1 MSWRVPH
8 LGNVN
13 TARRGLSQTV
23 NCFTAATLSSTR
35 STTSIDFDMP
45 SATRPDSRS
54 PSPAPAP
61 PIAET
66 PGPRAQGFI
75 NIFNATVE
83 KTLEKCSAKNFA
95 SCFPTAAQ
103 YSPEILDNLR
113 QQIVEQLDHT
123 WKAQF
128 EGIMANRDVVKS
140 VNSLE
145 QCIEDAKLRKKRAE
159 ANANGGPV
167 ETPIP

>member
-1 MSWRVPH
+1 
-8 LGNVN
+8 
-13 TARRGLSQTV
+13 
-23 NCFTAATLSSTR
+23 
-35 STTSIDFDMP
+35 MP

-54 PSPAPAP
+54 PSPALAP

-66 PGPRAQGFI
+66 PGHRAQGFI
-75 NIFNATVE
+75 NIFNATVD

-103 YSPEILDNLR
+103 YSPETLDNLR
-113 QQIVEQLDHT
+113 QQIVEQLDRT

-145 QCIEDAKLRKKRAE
+145 MCIEDAKLRKKRAE